1 VPLHRSVAI
10 GLGCLL
16 ATLAPA
22 AAKEAQ
28 PEPSRWLEI
37 QSYESSGPFVSVPA
51 KIFGMTTLVLVGG
64 AAAVVCMPFDL
75 VHGLIHLEGYG
86 EIAEDCASE
95 IGQTAASGTYLAT
108 GAPFWLVKRL
118 AWDAPRELFSRAPE
132 PERIQPDL
140 G

>member
-1 VPLHRSVAI
+1 VPLQRSVAI

-22 AAKEAQ
+22 AGSEER

-37 QSYESSGPFVSVPA
+37 QTYESSGPFVSVPA
-51 KIFGMTTLVLVGG
+51 KIFGMTALVLIGG
-64 AAAVVCMPFDL
+64 AAAVVCLPFDF

-86 EIAEDCASE
+86 EIAESCASE
-95 IGQTAASGTYLAT
+95 IGQAAASGTYLTA

-118 AWDAPRELFSRAPE
+118 AWDAPRELFNQAPE